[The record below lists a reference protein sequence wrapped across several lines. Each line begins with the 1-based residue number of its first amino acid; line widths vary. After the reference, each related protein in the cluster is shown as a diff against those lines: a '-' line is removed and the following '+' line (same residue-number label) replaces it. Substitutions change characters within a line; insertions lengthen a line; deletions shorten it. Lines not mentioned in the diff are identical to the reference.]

1 LRARFHPEQFWQD
14 KEEAEMQKIARNL
27 IVFIAFAMVSHFAS
41 AEGIGKVKVLSGE
54 VAIERSGKTIPATLG
69 TSVYQTDRIVTGKD
83 GSIGLLFDDDTRL
96 SAGPNSTL
104 SLDQFNFDSTTNNG
118 NFDVSMK
125 KGTLSVISGKLTQKT
140 PGSLKV
146 KTPAAILAVRGT
158 EFSAKVVA
166 PSEQE
171 TQK

>member
-1 LRARFHPEQFWQD
+1 
-14 KEEAEMQKIARNL
+14 MQKIARNL
-27 IVFIAFAMVSHFAS
+27 TAFLVLAMISTFAF
-41 AEGIGKVKVLSGE
+41 AEGIGKIKVLSGE

-69 TSVYQTDRIVTGKD
+69 APVYQKDRIVTGKD
-83 GSIGLLFDDDTRL
+83 GSIGLLFDDDSRL

-104 SLDQFNFDSTTNNG
+104 SLDQFNFDTTTHDG

-140 PGSLKV
+140 PGALKV

-158 EFSAKVVA
+158 EFSVKVMDPA
-166 PSEQE
+166 EQE
-171 TQK
+171 AQK